1 MRLGSQTSRGRVENK
16 YGMEGWPLLG
26 GVRVVG
32 DHELFEKEAVGTL
45 DLIHSPAREVGLT
58 A

>member
-1 MRLGSQTSRGRVENK
+1 
-16 YGMEGWPLLG
+16 MEGWPLLG

-32 DHELFEKEAVGTL
+32 DHELFEKKAVGTL